1 MYDLD
6 DIHDLFK
13 RLFEEGHEIT
23 YEVDL
28 EQLEIKVPLKS
39 GALIFIPFTQ
49 EEADNEFTDYRVN
62 VANHIIQ
69 MVDDYAIYTEDLSSP
84 ETIRETLQHKYFKVV
99 WIYKSSEDFTPVKAF
114 SVLGNLKPKLF
125 SFNLSQCTQK
135 EKFDFIDAFLD
146 CNKPHIM
153 AIPQLRQLAMSFVTT
168 AFFDLSQEEIAKLT
182 ESNENC
188 LMNEDFITFEE
199 LKNYIEYDKKRTD
212 SHSRVKL
219 IKHFLYSLPLAFYV
233 MSDGGSL
240 EELKKDGFEVIDDLK
255 PENSIGMYI
264 LSVLE
269 DPGVLNPLLSVLL
282 KDDSMKDVEKAYYPS
297 YFEGYIYN
305 QRCLFDVLNDANFF
319 DEVGM
324 AVEQKED

>member
-13 RLFEEGHEIT
+13 RFFEEGHDIP

-28 EQLEIKVPLKS
+28 ENLEIKVPLKS

-49 EEADNEFTDYRVN
+49 EEVENEFTDYRAN
-62 VANHIIQ
+62 IANHIIQ

-84 ETIRETLQHKYFKVV
+84 ETIRETLHHKYFKVV
-99 WIYKSSEDFTPVKAF
+99 WTYKPSEDFAPVKAF

-146 CNKPHIM
+146 CNKPHITT
-153 AIPQLRQLAMSFVTT
+153 IPQLTQLGE
-168 AFFDLSQEEIAKLT
+168 AFATLAIHNPSEEKIEEINQA
-182 ESNENC
+182 EEEG
-188 LMNEDFITFEE
+188 LMGEDFITVKE
-199 LKNYIEYDKKRTD
+199 LIEYIKYDKARTD

-219 IKHFLYSLPLAFYV
+219 LKRFLYSLPLAFYV
-233 MSDGGSL
+233 MSDEGSL
-240 EELKKDGFEVIDDLK
+240 DELKKEGFEIIDDLK

-264 LSVLE
+264 TTILTDPYLLLVFSTVLSE
-269 DPGVLNPLLSVLL
+269 DKEMEG
-282 KDDSMKDVEKAYYPS
+282 VEKVYFPS

-305 QRCLFDVLNDANFF
+305 QRCLFDVLNDVNFF
-319 DEVGM
+319 NEVGM
-324 AVEQKED
+324 VVEQKED